1 MSFIE
6 DLQEELPKLE
16 KTGLESTLLLVKFYL
31 DNPEMRLF
39 VSIGN
44 LVDALSKEIDMITSK
59 GATTIINGEDKVFER
74 VQSIIIRYGEFC
86 SAMKSGRELQ
96 SVKKKKLIKV
106 AEATSLHNRH
116 TKQLTRN
123 ERYRDYQSLCS

>member
-16 KTGLESTLLLVKFYL
+16 KTGLESALLLVKFYL

-74 VQSIIIRYGEFC
+74 VQSIIIRYGEYC
-86 SAMKSGRELQ
+86 SAMKSGRELAVGEEKEVAKGGGGDFFAQ
-96 SVKKKKLIKV
+96 QAHKAANKK
-106 AEATSLHNRH
+106 
-116 TKQLTRN
+116 
-123 ERYRDYQSLCS
+123 